1 MIASVERFFK
11 QALVER
17 EPGVVSA
24 ALVTAVHAFGENRE
38 AVRRWVAEIQQAL
51 SAAAGSRSI
60 TQYHALGLLYLIKAG
75 DRVALAKL
83 VQQLSR
89 ASTGPLALCLLLR
102 IHAQQQA
109 GGMDPGIDLKPF
121 LRHSGPRGEMVA
133 LEAARMICER
143 PAAAAANDDLDLAVA
158 ALQHLLSSGK
168 PVVQFA
174 ALRVLNELASR
185 QPAQVAACNGEI
197 AGLVCHANRNVAT
210 LAITALLKTGDEAG
224 VDRLVAQIRG
234 YVGEISDEFKVIVV
248 DAVRLLCLKFPARH
262 AGILDFLGGLL
273 REAEGS
279 AAYKQATVDAVCQ
292 LLAREIPGVRDAAL
306 LHLAEFIEDSEYPA
320 LTAQILHVLGVHGPR
335 AAQPS
340 KLVRYVYNR
349 LVLEGAPV
357 RVAAVGALTRFAVAL
372 PALRH
377 GILSILR
384 RCLADPD
391 DAVRDRAAI
400 ALQGM
405 ATAPALFTDAV
416 VPDLGL
422 LEQQLLEYT
431 AASGDASRLPDPSRL
446 PASPVAEV
454 FEQARQSQQERLV
467 PSAAAS
473 PTAPLGMLPEA
484 VQGSSQAGEIPAEF
498 RAYGAPFKAAAPPC
512 PLTEP
517 DTEYVVA
524 LRKHL
529 FPAHLVL
536 EFVCTNTVP
545 ALLLSD
551 VAVALSC
558 PPGFRPLSSIPI
570 PSLPQGHTKSAFVA
584 LARPAATTDD
594 APSSSFR
601 AALQFVARE
610 CDPDSLE
617 PLEAG
622 VQDRYVLEP
631 FDLGLPDFVA
641 DRRLP
646 AGAFEGDWAGLAH
659 EQTQTFALPS
669 LQSLPDAV
677 SAISGLFGL
686 VGVAGS
692 AKVDPASPVHTLL
705 LAGAFAYEGNFAV
718 RCRMALA
725 RSAPGVNIELCIRA
739 ASPSLIE
746 TLMASLS

>member
-1 MIASVERFFK
+1 MIPSVERFFK
-11 QALVER
+11 QAIVER

-24 ALVTAVHAFGENRE
+24 ALVTAVHAFGENKE
-38 AVRRWVAEIQQAL
+38 GVRRWVAEIQQAL
-51 SAAAGSRSI
+51 NAAASRSI

-75 DRVALAKL
+75 DRVALSKL
-83 VQQLSR
+83 VQQLNK
-89 ASTGPLALCLLLR
+89 ASTNPLAVCLFLR
-102 IHAQQQA
+102 IYAQQM
-109 GGMDPGIDLKPF
+109 GVSDVNLDLKPF
-121 LRHSGPRGEMVA
+121 LRHSGPKGEMVA
-133 LEAARMICER
+133 LEAARIICER
-143 PAAAAANDDLDLAVA
+143 PSGDDLDYAVTG
-158 ALQHLLSSGK
+158 LQHLLGSSK

-185 QPAQVAACNGEI
+185 HPAQVATCNGEI
-197 AGLVCHANRNVAT
+197 EGLICHANRNIAT

-273 REAEGS
+273 REAEGTE
-279 AAYKQATVDAVCQ
+279 AYKRATVDAVCQ

-340 KLVRYVYNR
+340 RLVRYVYNR

-377 GILSILR
+377 GILSILKR
-384 RCLADPD
+384 SLGDPD

-405 ATAPALFTDAV
+405 DTAPALFTEAV
-416 VPDLGL
+416 VPDLEL
-422 LEQQLLEYT
+422 LEQQLLQYT
-431 AASGDASRLPDPSRL
+431 SGSAAGKLPDLSQLPSSR
-446 PASPVAEV
+446 VAEV
-454 FEQARQSQQERLV
+454 FEQARQWQQERLV

-473 PTAPLGMLPEA
+473 PTASAGNIGGEA
-484 VQGSSQAGEIPAEF
+484 GTAPQSLVADIPEF
-498 RAYGAPFKAAAPPC
+498 RAYGAPFKAEAPPA

-524 LRKHL
+524 VRKHL

-545 ALLLSD
+545 ALLLSS
-551 VAVALSC
+551 VSAALTC
-558 PPGFRPLSSIPI
+558 PPGFQPLLAIPI
-570 PSLPQGHTKSAFVA
+570 PVLPHGHTRSAFVA
-584 LARPAATTDD
+584 LARPQGPTDASFAAV
-594 APSSSFR
+594 
-601 AALQFVARE
+601 LQFVAQE
-610 CDPDSLE
+610 CDPDSQE

-622 VQDRYVLEP
+622 FQDRYVLEA
-631 FDLGLPDFVA
+631 FDLGLPDFVL

-646 AGAFEGDWAGLAH
+646 LAALEGDWAGLAH

-677 SAISGLFGL
+677 SAISDLFGL
-686 VGVAGS
+686 SGLGGS
-692 AKVDPASPVHTLL
+692 ASVDPGSPVHTLL

-718 RCRMALA
+718 RCRMALS
-725 RSAPGVNIELCIRA
+725 RSSPGVNIELCIRA
-739 ASPSLIE
+739 ASPALIE
-746 TLMASLS
+746 TLMESLS